1 MNLTIGSRTS
11 QLAMWQTHHV
21 IDLLQSAWP
30 DLECQIENFVTQGDK
45 TLDKPLPAIGGKGL
59 FTAELEAALL
69 DGRIDIA
76 VHSLKDLPVDD
87 AEGLTVGAIS
97 ARADVRDV
105 LVTKEAWTLGNLP
118 FGATVGTSSLR
129 RKAQLLLARPDLN
142 VTSIRGNVGTRIRKV
157 KEGDYDATLLAAAG
171 LTRLGLDEHIA
182 QYFPLDVMLPAPG
195 QGALAIQCRA
205 DDTATLNLLSAIN
218 DETTR
223 HCVTAERAFLDGLGS
238 GCSLPVAAHAIMQDG
253 EIQLRGLV
261 GAVDGSKMVEV
272 AGNGRSAIELG
283 TKLAQQAIAK
293 GADKILQ
300 ALTIGD

>member
-1 MNLTIGSRTS
+1 
-11 QLAMWQTHHV
+11 MWQTHHV